1 MSTFAVSGV
10 QAQLEA
16 QRATQDFQR
25 ATEVLRAAKET
36 ISLAEQRL
44 LEEDNRQFD
53 SAWQEMLNH
62 ATQRV
67 RRVGRGGRREGQRRG
82 GRAAAL
88 TAVCDWLEQVME
100 AEQSRSRSE
109 LLHRETAAK
118 YTAAIGRMK
127 QMEKKLKR
135 TINKSK

>member
-1 MSTFAVSGV
+1 MINDYRSCCV

-16 QRATQDFQR
+16 QKATQDFQK

-67 RRVGRGGRREGQRRG
+67 SRVSGGK
-82 GRAAAL
+82 AL
-88 TAVCDWLEQVME
+88 CDGPLLMVTSYHVVQVME
-100 AEQSRSRSE
+100 AEHGKTRSE
-109 LLHRETAAK
+109 QLHKETAAK

-127 QMEKKLKR
+127 QLEKKLKR